1 MELFSNHIDKTY
13 TVYSKSE
20 SEDPL
25 DAHFVQE
32 GFVIWMFVP
41 FINLFWALQR
51 KCWLL
56 LTLIVFTYYVL
67 FFTGANNDF
76 LSSNLVLNGIVF
88 SKLYIFLRL
97 IVLIFL
103 GVNANDF
110 WRKSLERRGYEIVEI
125 VAATNEAEAQRRYF
139 QIVAN
144 EIKN

>member
-139 QIVAN
+139 QIAAN